1 MAKISVKQLG
11 GGVIGSIQVEA
22 DGTWSVEAQT
32 PQMATALRDLV
43 ARITAHPIPLIGGH
57 EEKDASG
64 KRFVTVRK
72 LCHKGDP
79 DYARALADA
88 LRKHT
93 LLGARIRGS
102 VLRESN

>member
-11 GGVIGSIQVEA
+11 GGIIASIQVEA

-32 PQMATALRDLV
+32 PQMAAALHDLV
-43 ARITAHPIPLIGGH
+43 ARLTAHPIPLISGR

-64 KRFVTVRK
+64 KRFVSVRK

-79 DYARALADA
+79 DYARALADV

-93 LLGARIRGS
+93 LLGMRIRG
-102 VLRESN
+102 VVERK

>member
-1 MAKISVKQLG
+1 MARISVKQLG
-11 GGVIGSIQVEA
+11 GGVIGAIQVEA

-32 PQMATALRDLV
+32 PQMTTALRDLV
-43 ARITAHPIPLIGGH
+43 AHITAYPIPLITGH
-57 EEKDASG
+57 EEEDASG

-72 LCHKGDP
+72 VCHPGDP

-93 LLGARIRGS
+93 LLGMRIRGS
-102 VLRESN
+102 LLRQ